1 MKKLVLFGA
10 PGAGKGT
17 LAEKIKKLLPEIAH
31 ISTGDLFRE
40 NIKKQTPI
48 GVKAKGY
55 MDAGQLVPDEVVI
68 EMVQNRLNK
77 DDVKKGGFMLDGF
90 PRTLPQAEKLLSITK
105 LDSIIVIEIQREDLK
120 KRILGRRNCPKCNKI
135 YNIYNPEMQPKV
147 EGKCDVCNVDLS
159 HRADDNEETF
169 ASRWDVYV
177 KNSDPVV
184 NYFSS
189 KNVKIIKIDGI
200 RTNSYTED
208 ELKKILE

>member
-1 MKKLVLFGA
+1 MDFK
-10 PGAGKGT
+10 
-17 LAEKIKKLLPEIAH
+17 
-31 ISTGDLFRE
+31 
-40 NIKKQTPI
+40 NTPPSR
-48 GVKAKGY
+48 K
-55 MDAGQLVPDEVVI
+55 
-68 EMVQNRLNK
+68 
-77 DDVKKGGFMLDGF
+77 
-90 PRTLPQAEKLLSITK
+90 TLSITK